1 MSIRF
6 LPTASLLLVLLS
18 GCRTNPHTQVYLD
31 NVNAEKRLLEDTLY
45 DLQYDYE
52 CNLKELE
59 NLRAELTRVRRGDVS
74 ASPAPRDGAA
84 SRRKPSP
91 PSAAG
96 GDIAPDEL
104 APPVVEPGTP
114 APPQSEPPQPPRESQ
129 PPREPQPPQ
138 EPDDLDMS
146 PPKLELGPPQ
156 EAASVSLSDPAEL
169 VSRWTPRA
177 QTRPR
182 PDRTRIAVA
191 DQSGDATPAA
201 DAPHPGGAGGSLSD
215 ATHAP
220 APSAEPSAARQ
231 ARRPQW
237 RPYR

>member
-6 LPTASLLLVLLS
+6 LPTASLLLVLLG
-18 GCRTNPHTQVYLD
+18 GCRTNPHTQVYID

-59 NLRAELTRVRRGDVS
+59 KVRAELAHVRGGKVS
-74 ASPAPRDGAA
+74 DAPTGI
-84 SRRKPSP
+84 RKPSP
-91 PSAAG
+91 PPAANSV
-96 GDIAPDEL
+96 IAPDDL

-114 APPQSEPPQPPRESQ
+114 VAPVAPDKD
-129 PPREPQPPQ
+129 EPQPPQ
-138 EPDDLDMS
+138 ELDDLEMS

-156 EAASVSLSDPAEL
+156 GSASVSLGDPAAL

-182 PDRTRIAVA
+182 PETPRVDVA
-191 DQSGDATPAA
+191 QQTPETPAPA
-201 DAPHPGGAGGSLSD
+201 GGSVPQSAGGSLSD
-215 ATHAP
+215 AQPTP
-220 APSAEPSAARQ
+220 ASPGGAASSQ

-237 RPYR
+237 RPHR